1 MANNKASPHKRKSS
15 VRDSFTFLSYL
26 QSISPRRQKLLIKGA
41 DRPNF
46 QAFSELCLNLIK
58 KNIKL
63 SAQQIDKLRPYE
75 EEIYQLSLRKHG
87 VEKRKKLIQSGGL
100 LSALLSA
107 VLPVLISSVVAATSK

>member
-1 MANNKASPHKRKSS
+1 MAKNKASSRQRKSS
-15 VRDSFTFLSYL
+15 VRDSFAFLTYL
-26 QSISPRRQKLLIKGA
+26 QSITPRRQKLLIKGA
-41 DRPNF
+41 DRPIL
-46 QAFSELCLNLIK
+46 QAFSELCLNLIR

-87 VEKRKKLIQSGGL
+87 VEKRKRLIQSGGL

-107 VLPVLISSVVAATSK
+107 VLPALISSVVAATAK

>member
-1 MANNKASPHKRKSS
+1 M
-15 VRDSFTFLSYL
+15 SYL
-26 QSISPRRQKLLIKGA
+26 CVKLQPSQYIFTLNFDHFPSSFNFERGVIKGA
-41 DRPNF
+41 DRPILE
-46 QAFSELCLNLIK
+46 AFSELCLNLIK

-107 VLPVLISSVVAATSK
+107 VLPALISSVVAATSK